1 MILSKICVPSI
12 SLSTLDISNNIGN
25 HFLGSPANNA
35 INASHERDR
44 DHRDKDVRDLKLAK
58 RETREGYQMNAN
70 SFGGERRSSSVS
82 SRHSR

>member
-1 MILSKICVPSI
+1 MNYYI
-12 SLSTLDISNNIGN
+12 
-25 HFLGSPANNA
+25 FLFKGSPANNNLTA
-35 INASHERDR
+35 NHERDR
-44 DHRDKDVRDLKLAK
+44 DHRDKDIREIKLAK